1 MELAHS
7 LSTDSFLCAFRRFV
21 AARGRPATVFS
32 DNGSNFVAAEKE
44 LRDCLR
50 EWNLQRIEDYM
61 AASETEWRFIPPY
74 TPHFGGIWER
84 LVKSFKSGLRF
95 VLQNQTV
102 SDEILSTVLKE
113 IEAILNG
120 RPLTD
125 VPIDPE
131 DPSPLT
137 PYHFLLLRPQPNIPP
152 VVIKEDE
159 KLSKR
164 RWRFAQQIVND
175 FWRRWMQEYVPNL
188 IGRRK
193 WTTPRRN
200 LQENDLVLIVD
211 PTSPRGHWPLG
222 RVIKPLPG
230 PDGIVRTAIVKT
242 QAGERIRSVAK
253 LCLLIESSPEEKED
267 PPIIINLLTL
277 C

>member
-1 MELAHS
+1 M
-7 LSTDSFLCAFRRFV
+7 
-21 AARGRPATVFS
+21 
-32 DNGSNFVAAEKE
+32 
-44 LRDCLR
+44 
-50 EWNLQRIEDYM
+50 
-61 AASETEWRFIPPY
+61 
-74 TPHFGGIWER
+74 
-84 LVKSFKSGLRF
+84 
-95 VLQNQTV
+95 
-102 SDEILSTVLKE
+102 KE

-222 RVIKPLPG
+222 RVIKPLSG